1 MTPSERRAHCDRIVA
16 RNFDLPT
23 LEQMLKLLN
32 QIGVDASLSLSENT
46 LSGTEIDA
54 VANRIAG
61 LLHTPF
67 GVEVLI
73 TILPSLIEAAKR
85 DAQLQ
90 P

>member
-1 MTPSERRAHCDRIVA
+1 MTPAEKKACCDRTIA

-23 LEQMLKLLN
+23 LEQMLKQLN
-32 QIGVDASLSLSENT
+32 QIGVDASSSLSENT

-85 DAQLQ
+85 GARL
-90 P
+90 